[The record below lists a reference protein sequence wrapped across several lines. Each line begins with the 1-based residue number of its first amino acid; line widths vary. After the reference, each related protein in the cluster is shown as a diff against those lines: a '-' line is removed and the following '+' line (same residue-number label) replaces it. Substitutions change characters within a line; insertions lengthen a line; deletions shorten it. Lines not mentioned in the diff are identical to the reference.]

1 MEKLMVEG
9 LLLDIEGF
17 INNVIQERHKC
28 VNEQYI
34 YWYSGLLLSTN
45 FHNYQRLHKLIEIVY
60 TSYMNV
66 TCLLIVCVDRQLESG
81 LGNVTFENNVLFIF
95 FILDIMLC
103 YIHPSTYFGKR
114 LLIM

>member
-1 MEKLMVEG
+1 
-9 LLLDIEGF
+9 
-17 INNVIQERHKC
+17 
-28 VNEQYI
+28 
-34 YWYSGLLLSTN
+34 
-45 FHNYQRLHKLIEIVY
+45 
-60 TSYMNV
+60 MNV